1 MRNLLFVSLLL
12 SSAALAGPP
21 AKPQCI
27 SEDCSIGKITT
38 LQALSSRGNVEAS
51 FALGHVFLNNN
62 SGVKT
67 DYAMSYYYFDRA
79 ARYKFW
85 PAIRQTAGMLARG
98 IGVEQNIPAARERML
113 KAAKRGV
120 DKAAE
125 EYAVLV
131 FSDPTA
137 NDEDHAQATEFLQ
150 EEVDKGMSYL
160 ANYTL
165 AYLYMTGE
173 YLPQD
178 LDKARELLVF
188 PANGNFANAQM
199 ILRQLE
205 SNELDTHQL
214 AASAANTAKA
224 WRLDPNIEVITV
236 KGIGQDLA
244 SITYAVMDQL
254 RLSHGQTGSRIKG
267 NGCTERLP
275 GCEILDA
282 SKPANAVA
290 SIRLQ

>member
-1 MRNLLFVSLLL
+1 MRKLLFVSLLF

-21 AKPQCI
+21 SKPQCI
-27 SEDCSIGKITT
+27 SDECSIGKITT

-51 FALGHVFLNNN
+51 FALGHVFMNNN

-67 DYAMSYYYFDRA
+67 DYAMSYYFDRA

-98 IGVEQNIPAARERML
+98 IGVEQNLPAARKRML
-113 KAAKRGV
+113 KAARRGV

-137 NDEDHAQATEFLQ
+137 NEEDRARATNYLRQ
-150 EEVDKGMSYL
+150 EVDKGMSYL

-165 AYLYMTGE
+165 AYLHLTGDYVE
-173 YLPQD
+173 QD
-178 LDKARELLVF
+178 VDKAMELLVF
-188 PANGNFANAQM
+188 PASGHFANAQT

-205 SNELDTHQL
+205 SKDLDKRELIENATE
-214 AASAANTAKA
+214 TAKT
-224 WRLDPNIEVITV
+224 WNIDPNVEVITV
-236 KGIGQDLA
+236 KGLRQDLA
-244 SITYAVMDQL
+244 SVTDAVMDQL

-267 NGCTERLP
+267 NGCTENLP
-275 GCEILDA
+275 GCEVLDA
-282 SKPANAVA
+282 RKPANAVA
-290 SIRLQ
+290 SIGLK